1 LIIIVYYHFYFHD
14 DNDDD
19 DDDDNDDNDASLFT
33 GALRPE
39 HWIQVIDPSG
49 SSRYYWW
56 NTDTNETTAL
66 DAPQPS
72 TTSHLVVKA
81 EPTSSLSTPFQHTR
95 LHVQSSPSF
104 SRSMITYAALGA
116 GMTLGMVAV
125 RAIFGI

>member
-14 DNDDD
+14 DDDT
-19 DDDDNDDNDASLFT
+19 DASLFT

-72 TTSHLVVKA
+72 TSHLVVKA

-95 LHVQSSPSF
+95 LHVQSNPSF